1 MKFIISTIYSVILL
15 ILSNNVGT
23 GQDKNWS
30 QWRGLNYDGIASS
43 EQNPPISFN
52 KKNNIIW
59 SSKIE
64 GRGHGSPTVHG
75 NKVFLATAEESL
87 KTQSLICINRKTG

>member
-52 KKNNIIW
+52 KK
-59 SSKIE
+59 K
-64 GRGHGSPTVHG
+64 
-75 NKVFLATAEESL
+75 
-87 KTQSLICINRKTG
+87 

>member
-1 MKFIISTIYSVILL
+1 MKSIVSTIYSVILL
-15 ILSNNVGT
+15 IISNNFVA

-30 QWRGLNYDGIASS
+30 QWRGLNYDGIARS

-52 KKNNIIW
+52 KKDNIIW

-64 GRGHGSPTVHG
+64 GSGHGSPRIHR
-75 NKVFLATAEESL
+75 NKVFFATAYE
-87 KTQSLICINRKTG
+87 